1 MVVLRVVTFAV
12 TIMTLMWQV
21 VLVVVGKRC
30 GATESDTPKSG
41 RSAGEQV
48 TQSCL
53 CRLLMSALHLYDIVL
68 CSGVCTTLS
77 SSSVSVDGTFRD
89 RCAEGALVR

>member
-68 CSGVCTTLS
+68 CSGVWNCEDKINLTEGMCARTL
-77 SSSVSVDGTFRD
+77 
-89 RCAEGALVR
+89 A